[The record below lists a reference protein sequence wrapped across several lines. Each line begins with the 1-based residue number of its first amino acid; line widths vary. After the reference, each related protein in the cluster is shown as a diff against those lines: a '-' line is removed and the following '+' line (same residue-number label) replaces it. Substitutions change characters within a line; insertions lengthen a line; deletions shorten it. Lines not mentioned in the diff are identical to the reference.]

1 MGVIEVL
8 SVRLADKS
16 AEVERLKDELEYERR
31 ANVGLVKANKFLAE
45 HINYLTDK
53 SGVES
58 SD

>member
-1 MGVIEVL
+1 MGIIEVL

-31 ANVGLVKANKFLAE
+31 ANAGLVKANKFLAE
-45 HINYLTDK
+45 HIRYLVEK

-58 SD
+58 ND